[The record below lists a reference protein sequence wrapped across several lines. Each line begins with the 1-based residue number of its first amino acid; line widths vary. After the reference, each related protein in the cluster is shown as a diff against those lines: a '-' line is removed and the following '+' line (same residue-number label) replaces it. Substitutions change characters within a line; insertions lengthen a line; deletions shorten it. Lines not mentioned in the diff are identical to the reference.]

1 MAVGMGVLFLVLI
14 MLLLAAESYAFFS
27 AVNMAQQRPNKGKT
41 KISRRSNPGSFVPLY
56 HHHNWNKRQQQRP
69 YRLTTVLYS
78 SSSSSSTN
86 TSVKS
91 ANFTQLITN
100 CISQLSY
107 ENTRISLVEADSIS
121 VIEWLA
127 NFFNNNSKVSYEVLL
142 ERLSVM
148 EDQQIEIK
156 GAYKSPDIKVIQTL
170 SPLAIAKSLSESRQ
184 YVCNCL
190 LQDLQT
196 IEKENEEAL
205 ALAMVRTRGSHT
217 EYEKAKLRADE
228 RMKKPIT
235 GTTKQR
241 LRQDVYSFMN
251 NVITSIAFDRYQED
265 LIASGADEANVKSLY
280 DHIQAI
286 LNGTIEDP
294 ILKSSG
300 NYNEPEDFRQSSLFH
315 SKSSSA
321 YDNELQL
328 SETATSQQNDVEFS
342 VQELLERLYV
352 HGLVRTHHEEKTKE
366 VAVDIDIYS
375 VVDGVAKNRIDI
387 ANDALIIMSD

>member
-1 MAVGMGVLFLVLI
+1 
-14 MLLLAAESYAFFS
+14 
-27 AVNMAQQRPNKGKT
+27 
-41 KISRRSNPGSFVPLY
+41 
-56 HHHNWNKRQQQRP
+56 
-69 YRLTTVLYS
+69 
-78 SSSSSSTN
+78 
-86 TSVKS
+86 
-91 ANFTQLITN
+91 
-100 CISQLSY
+100 
-107 ENTRISLVEADSIS
+107 
-121 VIEWLA
+121 
-127 NFFNNNSKVSYEVLL
+127 
-142 ERLSVM
+142 M

-387 ANDALIIMSD
+387 ANDALIIMSDILNRTTDSTGSSQDLQSSPSIDVHVAGVPIDSPSFTVNFFQDIYKQATEGFKKDKRRGDGGNDGSRSFDKNITNNQVDGDDSDDVNNEDNNYDEISQEK